1 MQLIQIN
8 RVRPIVFSSLIAL
21 TLAAGLTRP
30 SFGAPEDGAAPSAN
44 TPAASA
50 PTRNIAK
57 WNLDSDEKL
66 GVSGFDPVAYF
77 PEGGGK
83 PVKGDKKFE
92 AAVGGVKYHFS
103 SAKNRDAFKANPTK
117 YEPAYGGWCAWAVRD
132 GEQVEVDP
140 KSFIVHDNRLFLFY
154 DGFFGDTRSKWVKLN
169 HAQEEAKANTQWKK
183 ISGENA
189 PMPMTNQPAATGTLK
204 AKLDAASAKYAAK
217 ITPEQAAAQ
226 KRGIEEVRASLASTK
241 RLGVGDSAP
250 SFELPDATGKPA
262 SLKSML
268 AQGPVVVTFYRGGWC
283 PYCNIQL
290 REYQQVLPE
299 IKAMGAQLVA
309 ISPEKPDQSLSTA
322 EKNSLE
328 FSVLSDAGSKA
339 AAMFGIAYE
348 LTPSIAP
355 MAPMIKQHNAEGTM
369 LPLSATYVI
378 NRDGKIAYA
387 FVNEDYRVRAEPA
400 EIMAALGS
408 LPSVK

>member
-1 MQLIQIN
+1 MQLNQMN
-8 RVRPIVFSSLIAL
+8 RVRPIVLSSLIAL

-30 SFGAPEDGAAPSAN
+30 SFGAPEGAAAPAAIA
-44 TPAASA
+44 PAASA

-57 WNLDSDEKL
+57 WNLDSDDKL
-66 GVSGFDPVAYF
+66 AVSGYDPVSYF

-83 PVKGDKKFE
+83 PVKGDKKFV
-92 AAVGGVKYHFS
+92 ATVGGVKYQFA
-103 SAKNRDAFKANPTK
+103 SAKNRDAFNANPSK

-140 KSFIVHDNRLFLFY
+140 KSFIVRDNRLFLFY
-154 DGFFGDTRSKWVKLN
+154 DGFFGDTRSKWLKLN

-189 PMPMTNQPAATGTLK
+189 PMPMADKPAAGTLK
-204 AKLDAASAKYAAK
+204 VKLDDVSAKYAAK
-217 ITPEQAAAQ
+217 ITPEQSAAQ
-226 KRGIEEVRASLASTK
+226 KRGIEEVRASLATTK
-241 RLGVGDSAP
+241 KLGVGDLAP
-250 SFELPDATGKPA
+250 SFELPDANGKPA

-290 REYQQVLPE
+290 HEYQQILPE

-322 EKNSLE
+322 EKNKLE

-339 AAMFGIAYE
+339 ADTFGIAYE

-355 MAPMIKQHNAEGTM
+355 MAPMLKKHNAEGTK

-387 FVNEDYRVRAEPA
+387 FVNEDYRVRAEPT
-400 EIMAALGS
+400 EILAALKS
-408 LPSVK
+408 LSSTK